1 MSTHSNDDI
10 PDSWD
15 DDEID
20 NNPTLLEIQKKAA
33 ELQASTTGHQE
44 QSLLQQQSNVK
55 SGSQQNSSDIEEVAA
70 VKYTVLSTAVIH
82 NDGSKLVPQNISRKC
97 RKEYNKNRGLTE
109 RQWRNSQNLA
119 IAEHLDQMLA
129 ESDEEYDDEEYM

>member
-1 MSTHSNDDI
+1 MSTHSNEDI

-33 ELQASTTGHQE
+33 VLQASTTGHQE
-44 QSLLQQQSNVK
+44 QLLQQQQSNVK
-55 SGSQQNSSDIEEVAA
+55 SEPQQNQNSSDVEVAA
-70 VKYTVLSTAVIH
+70 IKATVLPTAVVH
-82 NDGSKLVPQNISRKC
+82 NDGSKLVPQNLSRKC
-97 RKEYNKNRGLTE
+97 RKKYNELRGITE

-119 IAEHLDQMLA
+119 MAEHVLG
-129 ESDEEYDDEEYM
+129 ESEEEYDDDEEYL